1 MFSCKVS
8 NEDLSYPHD
17 VPTLRLDELHLGE
30 KEWEREG
37 ATAPQRKNGSLH
49 LSSYSLFRSGEQ
61 KRIQT
66 FFSSVRSSLLSVFG
80 GERRPVSIFSG
91 HYIRRS
97 YEALRSPHAQRV
109 AKKEEGTRV
118 GGDAFYVLSQLCWKL
133 F

>member
-1 MFSCKVS
+1 MATS
-8 NEDLSYPHD
+8 
-17 VPTLRLDELHLGE
+17 VP
-30 KEWEREG
+30 
-37 ATAPQRKNGSLH
+37 RKNGSLH

-66 FFSSVRSSLLSVFG
+66 FCAARQLSVFG

-109 AKKEEGTRV
+109 AKKEEVAGG
-118 GGDAFYVLSQLCWKL
+118 GGDAF
-133 F
+133 